1 MGTTVVSAVF
11 SPYSQRAFIAHVG
24 DSRCYRLRGNEITQ
38 LTADHTLG
46 AAGFKGKRAVLLSR
60 AVGVEEHVDVD
71 VGMESPQPDDVYL
84 LCSDGLTRMV
94 DDALILAT
102 VTENRHDLDAAVAK
116 LIALANERG
125 GRDNITAILVRV
137 DDAPL
142 NGTTDA
148 A

>member
-1 MGTTVVSAVF
+1 
-11 SPYSQRAFIAHVG
+11 
-24 DSRCYRLRGNEITQ
+24 
-38 LTADHTLG
+38 
-46 AAGFKGKRAVLLSR
+46 
-60 AVGVEEHVDVD
+60 
-71 VGMESPQPDDVYL
+71 
-84 LCSDGLTRMV
+84 MV
-94 DDALILAT
+94 DGALILAT